1 MRRSA
6 FNDHMATCN
15 TAGACVATNDSPFS
29 FEGHVLVR
37 LLHVGTGKAAVI
49 SRENV
54 SLPAGPK
61 VTTRLS
67 PLRLLA
73 CRLALEL
80 PCADAALACQ
90 VSHWFCAGG
99 AAGVAQQRAPPA
111 YAVHHGCPSDRSN
124 FTKTLTGAKV
134 STATCEAA
142 CTVAPACLGFTQYDS
157 DTHKYG
163 RDCWL
168 YDAVPSLAPARGVSF
183 HQK

>member
-1 MRRSA
+1 M
-6 FNDHMATCN
+6 
-15 TAGACVATNDSPFS
+15 
-29 FEGHVLVR
+29 
-37 LLHVGTGKAAVI
+37 
-49 SRENV
+49 
-54 SLPAGPK
+54 
-61 VTTRLS
+61 
-67 PLRLLA
+67 
-73 CRLALEL
+73 
-80 PCADAALACQ
+80 
-90 VSHWFCAGG
+90 SHWFCAGG